1 MKDHEITNAVS
12 TIAKYDVGTSGIMD
26 VALKRSFGVTRRQYE
41 TRFGKSAD
49 LVLRRVKSVNYY
61 SIFQDDP
68 DRIATEIESA
78 ANVLRSLSAEEVWNA
93 IWSSKLADAV
103 RSDRI
108 YAYST
113 YSM

>member
-1 MKDHEITNAVS
+1 MNDYEITNAVS

-26 VALKRSFGVTRRQYE
+26 VALKQSFGVTRLQYE
-41 TRFGKSAD
+41 TRFGKSAE

-61 SIFQDDP
+61 SMFPGDP
-68 DRIATEIESA
+68 DGIATELESA
-78 ANVLRSLSAEEVWNA
+78 ANVLRSLSAEEVWDA
-93 IWSSKLADAV
+93 IWASQLADAV
-103 RSDRI
+103 GSDRI

>member
-12 TIAKYDVGTSGIMD
+12 TIAKYDVDTSGIMD
-26 VALKRSFGVTRRQYE
+26 VSLKQSFGVTRRQYE

-61 SIFQDDP
+61 SMFPGDP
-68 DRIATEIESA
+68 DGIATELESA

-93 IWSSKLADAV
+93 IWSSPLADAAGI
-103 RSDRI
+103 DRI
-108 YAYST
+108 YDYTT